1 MKYFKELL
9 EKKNRNESIL
19 AVLFIV
25 YLLSDMQTPHEIA
38 GMIDTVL
45 GKVAIMLGALTVF
58 LHTNP
63 IVGVLALLTAYEVI
77 KRSSQARGTLG
88 VHQFLPNEQRKNHF
102 FTSQNQ
108 FPVTLEEEVV
118 KKMAPIVHHKDL
130 TPPSFRPVLDD
141 GISGSKL

>member
-102 FTSQNQ
+102 FHFAKSISCYIRRRGREKNGAYCTSQRLN
-108 FPVTLEEEVV
+108 
-118 KKMAPIVHHKDL
+118 A
-130 TPPSFRPVLDD
+130 SFF
-141 GISGSKL
+141 